1 MRQDRYE
8 IEPRPVALGGGWR
21 LHLFGRDLE
30 TGEEVEMGWGVFPV
44 DPSEADKA
52 AYADAMRVGEDWL
65 RLNNGELD

>member
-30 TGEEVEMGWGVFPV
+30 TGEEIEVGGCVFPV
-44 DPSEADKA
+44 DNREADKA
-52 AYADAMRVGEDWL
+52 AYADAMRFGEDWL
-65 RLNNGELD
+65 RLDNDKQD